1 MAMREKVT
9 AESAIKALQETAS
22 KVEDWDAFGRVCDFL
37 AIMPSYIAF
46 PSDGGADNGKV
57 D

>member
-1 MAMREKVT
+1 MGMREKVT
-9 AESAIKALQETAS
+9 AESAIKALKEAAS

-46 PSDGGADNGKV
+46 PSEKGGDGNA
-57 D
+57 

>member
-9 AESAIKALQETAS
+9 AESAIKALHETAS